1 MQVICAFSGPG
12 TQAGWQQQAVLCGG
26 GAPPTWCSRQ
36 QDARGDG
43 AEGLTVELCAQAQ
56 VWFGR

>member
-56 VWFGR
+56 V